1 MVVAV
6 PDDDYDDDEA
16 ESTVERPSFFS
27 DLLYS
32 FNDDDL
38 DDEDTDYTEISAIS
52 SRSIR
57 SRIWEQMKQDAAAQQ
72 AAGMGLAMMSPI
84 HE

>member
-6 PDDDYDDDEA
+6 PDDDYDDDE
-16 ESTVERPSFFS
+16 STVERPSFFS
-27 DLLYS
+27 DLLDIDS

-38 DDEDTDYTEISAIS
+38 DDEDTDYTDISAIS

-57 SRIWEQMKQDAAAQQ
+57 SRIWEQMKQDAATQQ